1 MKVSCNGGRDGVRCV
16 SSEQN
21 WDNNNV
27 VRLERAAA
35 KLLTLVSLRYN
46 NEGNSGHSIMIDKDS
61 VDKVGD
67 LS

>member
-1 MKVSCNGGRDGVRCV
+1 VRCV